1 MIPTIKK
8 QLNLLKSKKAR
19 AAIRE
24 VEDMVEE
31 EAEAEGIMDQTVTT
45 IITTTITMVSSRGS
59 ILLLYNPIL

>member
-1 MIPTIKK
+1 MTPTIKK
-8 QLNLLKSKKAR
+8 QLSLLRSKKAR

-31 EAEAEGIMDQTVTT
+31 EAEAEGIMDQMVTT

-59 ILLLYNPIL
+59 NLPYNPIL